1 MGTAIVVRSQ
11 IRNYAKINEK
21 ALNISNEFYE
31 ALNRKVQKMIEE
43 ACVRA
48 IANNRTTLMGRDV

>member
-48 IANNRTTLMGRDV
+48 IANNRTTLMGRDA